1 MELNNRA
8 MGSSKGQLMTLVML
22 IILVLLVAELFA
34 FALLN
39 ISSNSIGQSLTLT
52 SSSAGYS
59 NLLTLSADS
68 FASSSLS
75 RAITTLANYESTPA
89 YRKGNF
95 ITNASLYLS
104 DLVAKGVLP
113 NDTSGYPQNAM
124 GNLTLR
130 LYNLSVAN
138 VIGVAAQSVR
148 VNESQPLVFQTDPY
162 HIRMA
167 YIERIAVNSSGS
179 NFRYTIP
186 VNVSLPLNGTPDL
199 FYSQQGLSRQIR
211 FASLANITSV
221 VGGMQA
227 ASGNTLAYAY
237 GTVYWLQSNSISGA
251 ACSSIPAA
259 ISAASVSGNIILA
272 TYNAIGLE
280 GCENSYAGLITYI
293 APTTLPTVA
302 YLVYPSS
309 SNFLQLIPSGT
320 TVLIWGPLL
329 ETLNIEG
336 LRSAISNG
344 YYFAS
349 PFAPSYLDRA
359 QANFLKQSPNGI
371 FKFSNYDREALSL
384 AGGSNQYVQST
395 DTGLPSGS
403 NARSMFAW
411 VKTSNTA
418 GQTIISYGTAASTEL
433 SAMFINWNQAN
444 ELSWD
449 IDGYNCQ
456 ISVDLTNNAWHFV
469 GITYSGGAIA
479 SGTSPNVVIY
489 ADGTGTVAT
498 CTASVTPN
506 TVLSGS
512 SYIGVYQTS
521 GGGPFT
527 GQISNAQIYSK
538 VLAPSQ
544 VEELYQEG
552 ISGIPL
558 SNSGLVGWWPLNGN
572 ANDYSG
578 GNNNGILKNGVT
590 FGLLQ
595 NYSRDSILN
604 TPVPTKLSPLP
615 GILSCTSNSNCASNT
630 LPQLYLGYMPLEVQN
645 AHLQT
650 GSFNGASSYVYGSLT
665 SYFGTNSPLTAE
677 AWAYVSPSGNGPV
690 FGVTSCP
697 PGGCWNMP
705 FLSESGL
712 TVFGWIWGVNANNP
726 ISYTVKNPGWYML
739 AITYNPSGSG
749 TENFYVDGQLVG
761 TASGY
766 YSPSGS
772 TDYWTTYI
780 SGSKPGGVN
789 SYYNSQIA
797 NVQAYSTSL
806 SASQIQS
813 LYQEGIAGLPM
824 TGNLISWWP
833 LNGNANDY
841 SGNGNNGVA
850 ASVVYPYFSGSYSSP
865 GLSTIAATANEWQAL
880 GLANT

>member
-1 MELNNRA
+1 MELSNRA

-95 ITNASLYLS
+95 ITNTSLYLS
-104 DLVAKGVLP
+104 DLVAQGVLP

-403 NARSMFAW
+403 NSRSMFAW

-456 ISVDLTNNAWHFV
+456 ITVALTNNAWHFV

-498 CTASVTPN
+498 CSGSATPN

-512 SYIGVYQTS
+512 SYIGVYQTG

-527 GQISNAQIYSK
+527 GQISNAQIYST

-544 VEELYQEG
+544 VEKLYQEG

-558 SNSGLVGWWPLNGN
+558 SNSGLVGWWTLNGN

-630 LPQLYLGYMPLEVQN
+630 LPQLYLGYMPLEVQGN
-645 AHLQT
+645 LGQVANFGQ
-650 GSFNGASSYVYGSLT
+650 ASSCVNKGYVPIRTPSVSITTTNVITLAWWANIVSVGVMLHLNSGNAAPGGSGIYCGSSSCNIPNTGVSGPAGTFTGWTFYTLTLDGSGNAILYKNTKPGTTAAWTGPLT
-665 SYFGTNSPLTAE
+665 SITDFDMLGYEPTCADWSNAQISNVQMYTIALSQNQISQLYQRG
-677 AWAYVSPSGNGPV
+677 AYG
-690 FGVTSCP
+690 
-697 PGGCWNMP
+697 MP
-705 FLSESGL
+705 F
-712 TVFGWIWGVNANNP
+712 TTN
-726 ISYTVKNPGWYML
+726 
-739 AITYNPSGSG
+739 
-749 TENFYVDGQLVG
+749 LV
-761 TASGY
+761 A
-766 YSPSGS
+766 
-772 TDYWTTYI
+772 
-780 SGSKPGGVN
+780 
-789 SYYNSQIA
+789 
-797 NVQAYSTSL
+797 
-806 SASQIQS
+806 
-813 LYQEGIAGLPM
+813 
-824 TGNLISWWP
+824 WWP
-833 LNGNANDY
+833 LSGNANDY

-850 ASVVYPYFSGSYSSP
+850 TNVVYPYFSGSYGSP
-865 GLSTIAATANEWQAL
+865 GLSAIAVVANEWQSL

>member
-1 MELNNRA
+1 MELNNKA

-52 SSSAGYS
+52 SSFAGYS

-95 ITNASLYLS
+95 ITNTSLYLS
-104 DLVAKGVLP
+104 DLVANGVLP

-179 NFRYTIP
+179 SFRYTIP

-251 ACSSIPAA
+251 ACSSIPAS

-645 AHLQT
+645 RYMQT
-650 GSFNGASSYVYGSLT
+650 ARFDGST
-665 SYFGTNSPLTAE
+665 SYITMGNPSNLNLGSAVSVSAWIYETVAPTDYPQVAGRVNTGGVDQYGLRVDPDNHIAFWGYNGFINTPAESPSAIGLKNWTFATGTYDGSSLRLYVNNALVSTTSLLGPLTLTGTIVFNIGFDPE
-677 AWAYVSPSGNGPV
+677 ASTRHFAGNISNV
-690 FGVTSCP
+690 QVYSSALSTNQVLQLYKEGVTGIP
-697 PGGCWNMP
+697 L
-705 FLSESGL
+705 LSS
-712 TVFGWIWGVNANNP
+712 N
-726 ISYTVKNPGWYML
+726 
-739 AITYNPSGSG
+739 
-749 TENFYVDGQLVG
+749 LVG
-761 TASGY
+761 
-766 YSPSGS
+766 
-772 TDYWTTYI
+772 
-780 SGSKPGGVN
+780 
-789 SYYNSQIA
+789 
-797 NVQAYSTSL
+797 
-806 SASQIQS
+806 
-813 LYQEGIAGLPM
+813 
-824 TGNLISWWP
+824 WWP